1 MEPAFQRMATTH
13 SRAIMKKNPFTRFFP
28 QKPVRSAQISLSLE
42 RPSAP
47 HLFFSGFRCPSD
59 QLQIVAL
66 RLSFIQPDT
75 AAFPARFR

>member
-1 MEPAFQRMATTH
+1 
-13 SRAIMKKNPFTRFFP
+13 MKKNPFTRFFP
-28 QKPVRSAQISLSLE
+28 QKLVPVRSAQISLSLE

-66 RLSFIQPDT
+66 RLPFMQPDT
-75 AAFPARFR
+75 AALPARFR